1 MHNNYYFLRKLIP
14 DLRMALVG
22 GVVVEVFSQ
31 NKDELILGF
40 ANTDREFYI
49 KAHLTPSFCC
59 LQFPDTFHRAKKN
72 SVDLFPSIVGAKVQE
87 VRQFENERSFLLE
100 LDNAHQL
107 LFKMHGN
114 RANVVLFQDKEVVAL
129 FRNSLAKDQ
138 HLSLAS
144 LDRSLN
150 PSFEDFVAAEGKP
163 QAVYPTLGKLPVQ
176 YLRQQGYT
184 QLNIEQQWDALQKL
198 VKQLENA
205 EQLYVTYFDDQWHL
219 SLLKMGE
226 VAETFAQP
234 MAALNAFFLRYVKTA
249 RLASLKKHA
258 LQHLRRELK
267 QADQYLKKTYDK
279 LDLLTTGSTYQET
292 ADIIMANL
300 HQIPANTKQ
309 VELYDFYHDQAI
321 AVTLNPSL
329 SPQKNAERYYR
340 KAKNQKKE
348 TDQIEKNLL
357 EREEKQEI
365 LQAQLQTIEA
375 LEDPKTLQEYLETHH
390 LLPRQQET
398 TPPPP
403 YRHTTVEGFEIL
415 IGKSAKSNDTLLRDF
430 SWKEDLWLH
439 AKDVSGSHVIIK
451 HQAGRPFPPQ
461 VKERAAQLAAYYSK
475 RKQDTLCPVII
486 TPRKYVRK
494 SKHLPPGAVL
504 VDREEVILV
513 EPKGMGEE

>member
-31 NKDELILGF
+31 NKDELMLGF
-40 ANTDREFYI
+40 ANPDRDVYI
-49 KAHLTPSFCC
+49 KAHLTSSFCC
-59 LQFPDTFHRAKKN
+59 LQFPDAFHRAKKN
-72 SVDLFPSIVGAKVQE
+72 SVDLFPSIVGAKVLN

-100 LDNAHQL
+100 LEDEYQL

-114 RANVVLFQDKEVVAL
+114 RANIVLFQGEEVVAL

-150 PSFEDFVAAEGKP
+150 PSFDDFIAAEGKP

-176 YLRQQGYT
+176 YLRQQGYA
-184 QLNIEQQWDALQKL
+184 QLTIEQQWDALQKL
-198 VKQLENA
+198 VEQLENVK
-205 EQLYVTYFDDQWHL
+205 QFYVTYLDDQWHL
-219 SLLKMGE
+219 SLLDIGE
-226 VAETFAQP
+226 VAEIFTQP
-234 MAALNAFFLRYVKTA
+234 VAALNAFFLRYVKTA
-249 RLASLKKHA
+249 RLSSLKRHA

-267 QADQYLKKTYDK
+267 QADQYIKKTYDK
-279 LDLLTTGSTYQET
+279 LDRITTGNTYQET

-300 HQIPANTKQ
+300 HHIPANTKQ
-309 VELYDFYHDQAI
+309 VELYDFYHDQTI
-321 AVTLNPSL
+321 EVTLAPLL

-357 EREEKQEI
+357 EREARQQNLQEQ
-365 LQAQLQTIEA
+365 LQAIEA
-375 LEDPKTLQEYLETHH
+375 WEDPKTLQEYLETHH
-390 LLPRQQET
+390 LLPQQHESA
-398 TPPPP
+398 PPPP
-403 YRHTTVEGFEIL
+403 YRRTTVEGFEIL

-430 SWKEDLWLH
+430 TWKEDLWLH

-475 RKQDTLCPVII
+475 RKQDMLCPVII

>member
-1 MHNNYYFLRKLIP
+1 MRKLIP
-14 DLRMALVG
+14 NLRAALVG
-22 GVVVEVFSQ
+22 CAVLEAFSQ
-31 NKDELILGF
+31 NKDELILGL
-40 ANTDREFYI
+40 ADTARDFYI

-72 SVDLFPSIVGAKVQE
+72 SVDLFPSVVGAEVRE
-87 VRQFENERSFLLE
+87 VRQFENERSFVLE
-100 LDNAHQL
+100 LDNNHQL

-114 RANVVLFQDKEVVAL
+114 RANVVLFQGKEVVAL

-144 LDRSLN
+144 LNRSLS

-176 YLRQQGYT
+176 YLRQQGYAQPT
-184 QLNIEQQWDALQKL
+184 MEQQWEALQKL
-198 VKQLENA
+198 IGQLENA
-205 EQLYVTYFDDQWHL
+205 QRFYVTYLDDQWHL
-219 SLLKMGE
+219 SLLEVGE
-226 VAETFAQP
+226 VAETFTQP
-234 MAALNAFFLRYVKTA
+234 MVALNAFFLRYVKTA
-249 RLASLKKHA
+249 RLSSLKKHA

-279 LDLLTTGSTYQET
+279 LNRLTTGSTYQET

-300 HQIPANTKQ
+300 HRIPANTKQ
-309 VELYDFYHDQAI
+309 VELYDFYHDQTI

-348 TDQIEKNLL
+348 VDQIEKNLL
-357 EREEKQEI
+357 EREEKQET
-365 LQAQLQTIEA
+365 LQTQLEAIEA
-375 LEDPKTLQEYLETHH
+375 LEDPKTLQEYLETHQ
-390 LLPRQQET
+390 LLPRQNESA
-398 TPPPP
+398 PPPP